1 VVGAV
6 LHQELLLGSR
16 RTRQFVF
23 RWLYA
28 AWLVIQVLGLYVTTS
43 LSLLVTQTEANKTF
57 LVANSFTYSFLIQLF
72 ILLVLATPVFTAG
85 AITDEKSRGTLQYL
99 LTTELMAWDIIL
111 GKWLARAFQVA
122 VLFLTGLPLFCFLGV
137 FGGLR
142 LLTLL
147 ALAAVSMLTVLAI
160 GAASLLASVWSKQTR
175 DAVVGLFLFATVA
188 VVADWSLG
196 NWFLRP
202 LSPLYVLEPG
212 WTGESLASMGGRL
225 LLAALVWGSFTSA
238 CLALAAWRLRPAY
251 LRQLQDQ
258 SRPKKARWWRAKR
271 PSIGADPIRWK
282 ERQIEG
288 LAPLPALRGIP
299 SWLGVLAVFLL
310 TVISAL
316 AILWSHRPA
325 ELTLEELVRLV
336 RTGQFAELGQWF
348 SHFAPADDSFMA
360 LAVLALFLASL
371 VVGIRCSGAISGE
384 RERLTWEAL
393 LLTPLAT
400 RMLVRGKLEGIM
412 RASYPYLRAYAVP
425 VVSLSFLGGVP
436 AFAWI
441 VIALPVTWLAMY
453 FVGAAGIWCS
463 VHAKTSWR
471 SLLGTLGFGYVG
483 GFILFI
489 MTSPVIGMLSF
500 ILLFFLKM
508 LDAFLG
514 TSVTGMVGFGQF
526 HKAFFISA
534 CLILA
539 GAFFGTAKFFLSL
552 AEKRVADLERTR
564 HWRDEPV
571 RPGHLERRRKVESKF
586 YR

>member
-1 VVGAV
+1 
-6 LHQELLLGSR
+6 
-16 RTRQFVF
+16 
-23 RWLYA
+23 
-28 AWLVIQVLGLYVTTS
+28 
-43 LSLLVTQTEANKTF
+43 
-57 LVANSFTYSFLIQLF
+57 
-72 ILLVLATPVFTAG
+72 
-85 AITDEKSRGTLQYL
+85 
-99 LTTELMAWDIIL
+99 
-111 GKWLARAFQVA
+111 
-122 VLFLTGLPLFCFLGV
+122 
-137 FGGLR
+137 
-142 LLTLL
+142 
-147 ALAAVSMLTVLAI
+147 
-160 GAASLLASVWSKQTR
+160 
-175 DAVVGLFLFATVA
+175 
-188 VVADWSLG
+188 
-196 NWFLRP
+196 
-202 LSPLYVLEPG
+202 
-212 WTGESLASMGGRL
+212 MGGRL

-282 ERQIEG
+282 ERQVEG
-288 LAPLPALRGIP
+288 LAPLPVLRGIP

-325 ELTLEELVRLV
+325 ELTFEGFARLV
-336 RTGQFAELGQWF
+336 RAGQFAELGQWF

-360 LAVLALFLASL
+360 LALLALFLASL
-371 VVGIRCSGAISGE
+371 VVGVRCSGAISGE

-393 LLTPLAT
+393 LLTPMET

-425 VVSLSFLGGVP
+425 AVSLSFLGGVP
-436 AFAWI
+436 AFAWT